1 LLEEHTY
8 LCSTRSMYRIPDV
21 AQEVR
26 ERRHQARHPAYAKPE
41 LVATAPNQ
49 IWSWDITKLKGP
61 IPYFYYSLYVLLD
74 GVATVNAESGCF
86 KDVDTP
92 GTLNDVVE
100 PFSDPGSP
108 RRARRNHLD
117 AAQYLL
123 DVSRQIVCRQHAREV
138 NDQVLI
144 QRSRR
149 PRFGGIALQLAQEP
163 CDDMSSELAV
173 RQRAQCSKTHAIC
186 RSDSQ

>member
-1 LLEEHTY
+1 MLNQVVSKTL
-8 LCSTRSMYRIPDV
+8 TR
-21 AQEVR
+21 
-26 ERRHQARHPAYAKPE
+26 
-41 LVATAPNQ
+41 
-49 IWSWDITKLKGP
+49 
-61 IPYFYYSLYVLLD
+61 
-74 GVATVNAESGCF
+74 
-86 KDVDTP
+86 P

-108 RRARRNHLD
+108 RRAMRNHLE

-163 CDDMSSELAV
+163 CDDMSSVLAV
-173 RQRAQCSKTHAIC
+173 RPCAQCSKTHAIC
-186 RSDSQ
+186 PSDSQ